1 MRVLA
6 ARFRDRGRANAVRDL
21 LSRQLR
27 LGAHD
32 VDVAPLGI
40 PGQEASDEF
49 SVLAGRFHDDVAPKV
64 ADFMRLN
71 GGEVVTNV
79 DESWTK
85 PRVPAPRPSWSSSL
99 GRSGLR
105 I

>member
-6 ARFRDRGRANAVRDL
+6 ARFRDHGRAIEVRDSL
-21 LSRQLR
+21 RRQLR
-27 LGAHD
+27 LGAQD
-32 VDVAPLGI
+32 VDIAPLGI
-40 PGQEASDEF
+40 PGQESSYEYI
-49 SVLAGRFHDDVAPKV
+49 VLAGRFHDDVAPRV
-64 ADFMRLN
+64 AELVRER

-85 PRVPAPRPSWSSSL
+85 PREHQHRQYGSL
-99 GRSGLR
+99 DRSGLR

>member
-6 ARFRDRGRANAVRDL
+6 ARFRERGRALAVRDL

-27 LGAHD
+27 LGAQD
-32 VDVAPLGI
+32 IDVAPLGI
-40 PGQEASDEF
+40 PGQESSDEF
-49 SVLAGRFHDDVAPKV
+49 ILLAGRFHDEVAPKV
-64 ADFMRLN
+64 ADYVREY

-85 PRVPAPRPSWSSSL
+85 PRVRAKPQVWSRSL
-99 GRSGLR
+99 DRNGLR

>member
-6 ARFRDRGRANAVRDL
+6 ARFTDRGRAVAVRDL
-21 LSRQLR
+21 LRRQLL

-40 PGQEASDEF
+40 PGQEASDDF
-49 SVLAGRFHDDVAPKV
+49 ILLAGRFREEVVANV
-64 ADFMRLN
+64 TSCVREH

-85 PRVPAPRPSWSSSL
+85 PRPTPERPAWSRSL
-99 GRSGLR
+99 DRNGVHA
-105 I
+105 